1 MSVKPVI
8 FGCSGK
14 ALTQDEKDF
23 FHKSIPW
30 GIILFKRNIEN
41 PNQLKDL
48 TASIRDATSRNIPI
62 LVDQEGGR
70 VERLTKPNWRSWMSA
85 LQQMTI
91 LPEEVV
97 DRAMWLRYRLIGEE
111 LKEVGISV
119 NCAPVGDL
127 ACKFTHPILLN
138 RCYGE
143 TLRQVVPA
151 ARACADGL
159 ISAGI
164 LPVLKHIPGHGR
176 ATVDSH
182 FKLPKVSTTL
192 KELNNSDF
200 KVFEALNDISLGMT
214 AHVLYDNIDA
224 EFPATQSKEV
234 IKIVRDKIKFKG
246 LLMTDDISMKALTGS
261 LVDKVQGS
269 LEAGCDLI
277 LHCNGIMTEM
287 IEVADCCSVLNPER
301 KKYSDMILREKKAEK
316 STDVRELANEYDTL
330 LQKYGS
336 AVMQKEDF

>member
-1 MSVKPVI
+1 M
-8 FGCSGK
+8 
-14 ALTQDEKDF
+14 
-23 FHKSIPW
+23 
-30 GIILFKRNIEN
+30 
-41 PNQLKDL
+41 
-48 TASIRDATSRNIPI
+48 
-62 LVDQEGGR
+62 
-70 VERLTKPNWRSWMSA
+70 
-85 LQQMTI
+85 
-91 LPEEVV
+91 
-97 DRAMWLRYRLIGEE
+97 
-111 LKEVGISV
+111 
-119 NCAPVGDL
+119 
-127 ACKFTHPILLN
+127 N

-214 AHVLYDNIDA
+214 AHVLYDNIDG

-287 IEVADCCSVLNPER
+287 IEVADCCSVLKPER
-301 KKYSDMILREKKAEK
+301 KKYSDMILREKKPKK

-330 LQKYGS
+330 LQKYGL
-336 AVMQKEDF
+336 AVMQKEGF